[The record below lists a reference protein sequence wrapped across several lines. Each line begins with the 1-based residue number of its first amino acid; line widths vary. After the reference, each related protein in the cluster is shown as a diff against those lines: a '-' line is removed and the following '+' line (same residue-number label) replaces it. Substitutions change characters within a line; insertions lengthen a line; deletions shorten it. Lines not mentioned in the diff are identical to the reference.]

1 MSKIKIDQRF
11 SPYQMPCAIIGT
23 IVEGKPNFMLCTWLS
38 RVNRNPP
45 VWMVSINKKHYS
57 MNGIKLNSN
66 FSINFPSIELIMKM
80 DYIGITSGKEKDKS
94 SLFNMFYGD
103 TEVPMIM
110 DCPLTIELSV
120 KDLIELSDHFIVLG
134 TAINSYFEEKC
145 QTYGF
150 PDIKK
155 MKPII
160 YTGVEKNQT
169 YWSVGEKV
177 GDAFKLGKEY
187 KDSNN

>member
-38 RVNRNPP
+38 RVNRDPP

-66 FSINFPSIELIMKM
+66 ISINFPSTALIMKI
-80 DYIGITSGKEKDKS
+80 DYIGITSGKDKDKS

-103 TEVPMIM
+103 TKVPMIIE
-110 DCPLTIELSV
+110 CPLTIEVFV

-134 TAINSYFEEKC
+134 NAINSYFDEKC
-145 QTYGF
+145 QTNGVL
-150 PDIKK
+150 DIKK
-155 MKPII
+155 MKPVI

-169 YWSVGEKV
+169 YWSVGEKL

-187 KDSNN
+187 KDSNS